1 MDRSQTRQSQPSSL
15 ADFRVFAGRDL
26 IILAATIAFWFAN
39 TATPLTGLPALAC
52 GILTGLC
59 ALQFHEWGHIWGGLR
74 SNADIYPPPSWWY
87 PFIFS
92 LDHTTNTREQFLST
106 SLPAFAAT
114 AIYIIAF
121 WLWLPR
127 EQLAGQTAL
136 VMGSITASLTVI
148 IEFPLFARV
157 YFGGSLPP
165 VELFSRPASEPSNR
179 D

>member
-1 MDRSQTRQSQPSSL
+1 MATSKHSPSY
-15 ADFRVFAGRDL
+15 ADYKSFAIRDL
-26 IILAATIAFWFAN
+26 VIVVAAITLWISN
-39 TATPLTGLPALAC
+39 GITPLTGVLAIAC

-59 ALQFHEWGHIWGGLR
+59 ALQFHEWGHIWGALR
-74 SNADIYPPPSWWY
+74 SGADIYPPPHWWY

-92 LDHTTNTREQFLST
+92 LDHTTNTREQFLYV

-114 AIYIIAF
+114 AIYITAF

-127 EQLAGQTAL
+127 EQLAGQTAV

-165 VELFSRPASEPSNR
+165 VELFSRSKPE
-179 D
+179 